1 MFGPLQSAGIDV
13 PQTVQL
19 FSNGINVVIGI
30 VGFLITYYAYR
41 GWRRNES
48 RAMFFIAVGFALTV
62 GIPFALFVPVAL
74 LNLSESVLV
83 AFSVVRNVV
92 TLCGLLA
99 LLYALR
105 LPGE

>member
-1 MFGPLQSAGIDV
+1 MFAVLQSAGTDV
-13 PQTVQL
+13 PQAVQL

-48 RAMFFIAVGFALTV
+48 RAMFFIAVGFALAV
-62 GIPFALFVPVAL
+62 GIPFALFIPIAL
-74 LNLSESVLV
+74 LQPGETVLI
-83 AFSVVRNVV
+83 ASSVVRQVA
-92 TLCGLLA
+92 TLLGLA
-99 LLYALR
+99 SILYALR

>member
-1 MFGPLQSAGIDV
+1 MLAPLQSAGTDV

-19 FSNGINVVIGI
+19 FTNGVNIIIGI
-30 VGFLITYYAYR
+30 VGFLITYYAYC

-62 GIPFALFVPVAL
+62 GIPFALFIPIAL
-74 LNLSESVLV
+74 FQPDGTLLLAS
-83 AFSVVRNVV
+83 SVVRQVA
-92 TLCGLLA
+92 TLLGLVSI
-99 LLYALR
+99 LYALR